1 MAPPQIWIDATEP
14 SAGRQLWGMT
24 LVERQVREM
33 ALRGGVHF
41 RIYVTPQTAERAAAM
56 RPDLHRLYQVEIET
70 VEVAAGCDMF
80 SQLYRADGGLIL
92 LAGDAVYDGRVLD
105 YLMDRGSGHAV
116 MEEARGALFLAS
128 EEAEQLAVQA
138 GKWSEA
144 LAWAIDHQN
153 TCSTADLD
161 PYVAALRLHMPA
173 YIYHLHAKESA
184 KTLDHLMYKR
194 TFKGAIDGVARYGYY
209 HLVRWITRRLAS
221 GTSAPNAYTCLLY
234 TSPSP
239 RDLST
244 SRMPSS
250 A

>member
-41 RIYVTPQTAERAAAM
+41 RIYVTPQTAERAAAV

-138 GKWSEA
+138 GEMERGVGLGDRPSRHLLDGRSRSVRRGTA
-144 LAWAIDHQN
+144 LAYACLYLPSARQRERE
-153 TCSTADLD
+153 DLRPFD
-161 PYVAALRLHMPA
+161 V
-173 YIYHLHAKESA
+173 
-184 KTLDHLMYKR
+184 
-194 TFKGAIDGVARYGYY
+194 
-209 HLVRWITRRLAS
+209 
-221 GTSAPNAYTCLLY
+221 
-234 TSPSP
+234 
-239 RDLST
+239 
-244 SRMPSS
+244 
-250 A
+250 